1 MRLNSFHFHTVTKHL
16 PLPSLYL
23 LIEIQ
28 RSKSTYYKKKKEI
41 SRHRNKI
48 QKIPGGMYLPHCDS
62 ARILIGVWWL
72 IVMVVVATYSG
83 SLVAFLTFPRMD
95 ASILTVDDLL
105 ARKDGITWSFPN
117 GSFLEMY
124 LQETDEP
131 KYHTLL
137 SRAES
142 HNDTEEEKLVERVKD
157 GKHALIDWRS
167 SLRYRSC
174 QIHTKFREN

>member
-1 MRLNSFHFHTVTKHL
+1 
-16 PLPSLYL
+16 
-23 LIEIQ
+23 
-28 RSKSTYYKKKKEI
+28 
-41 SRHRNKI
+41 
-48 QKIPGGMYLPHCDS
+48 
-62 ARILIGVWWL
+62 
-72 IVMVVVATYSG
+72 MVVVATYSG

-174 QIHTKFREN
+174 QIYTKFREN